1 MAACGAS
8 DSVIAQ
14 TPVSPRSRG
23 SLFFSS
29 LFLLHGGGFCST
41 DSCFYSQHNIIHSAL
56 PQSPEDCRGVDAL
69 ARPDVMRME
78 RNGRRGAPLES
89 LFPFQSR
96 ASVLTTSPQNGRERG
111 PFISISHALIYISY
125 IYLHTLLFCSGRGK
139 DNSAKHVLVEAW
151 LHISFFR
158 SLPFMVSAKHSG
170 LKTRRKV
177 WRPLPPSPPMS
188 FKSNQVNEDVS
199 FYMNDWISEG
209 LVYVCF
215 SGLNYFIF
223 FRARSL
229 SFRRVWSVSM
239 LFFLSRKGLSST

>member
-1 MAACGAS
+1 MLNSLCLTFISPSFLPSDDAEVQRQEVVPALMAACGAS

-56 PQSPEDCRGVDAL
+56 PQSPEDCRGVDTL

-139 DNSAKHVLVEAW
+139 DNSAKHVLVEA
-151 LHISFFR
+151 
-158 SLPFMVSAKHSG
+158 
-170 LKTRRKV
+170 
-177 WRPLPPSPPMS
+177 
-188 FKSNQVNEDVS
+188 
-199 FYMNDWISEG
+199 
-209 LVYVCF
+209 
-215 SGLNYFIF
+215 
-223 FRARSL
+223 
-229 SFRRVWSVSM
+229 
-239 LFFLSRKGLSST
+239 